1 MHSLITKPCRF
12 TPFFVASWLV
22 SGERKILQVLDLAGF
37 GLDVSPFGSQLGG
50 ERGDGILFVSGNL
63 SGGYSNLLGAVYM
76 DIQ

>member
-1 MHSLITKPCRF
+1 M
-12 TPFFVASWLV
+12 
-22 SGERKILQVLDLAGF
+22 LDLAGF